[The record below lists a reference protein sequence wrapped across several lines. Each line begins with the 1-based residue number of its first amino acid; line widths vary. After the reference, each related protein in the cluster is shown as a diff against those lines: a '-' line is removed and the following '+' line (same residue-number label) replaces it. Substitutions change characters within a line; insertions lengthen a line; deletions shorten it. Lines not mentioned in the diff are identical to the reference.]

1 MFGILYDHLNE
12 DEIAALNGRYKDLDV
27 HDSMYCYFGEEGHC
41 MAEICGDN
49 MEDAEII
56 MRGIYRGIDANDY
69 DPVEYFIVDGGQKN
83 LEMRKYFSARQVKAI
98 RAQTDLSQ
106 EKFAKKVGL
115 KPRTYQNYEEGQR
128 IPSRIILNAMMSA
141 VYQSMWCVK
150 DHRRLRLGLNILS
163 ETAIEYLKITTKNL
177 YHFRWY
183 APRVRKVTADGCI
196 DIYWVNAE
204 EKWED
209 SYLSETHLNT
219 DHYPEDLAACIR
231 CAVEYGC
238 DEIIFEDRDN
248 LIHGDYAAD
257 DPEYK
262 RIAAHI
268 GEIKTEIAK
277 KKSKYRDDTYHYIKD
292 YLEDEAT
299 GDPYKML
306 KWTEGLDDKEIEKL
320 REQGK
325 KETTNK

>member
-1 MFGILYDHLNE
+1 MFGVLYDYLNKE
-12 DEIAALNGRYKDLDV
+12 EIAALNGRYKDLDV

-49 MEDAEII
+49 MKDAEII
-56 MRGIYRGIDANDY
+56 MRGICRGIDANDY
-69 DPVEYFIVDGGQKN
+69 EPVEYFIMEGGQKN

-128 IPSRIILNAMMSA
+128 IPSRLIVKAMMSA
-141 VYQSMWCVK
+141 AYQSMWCVK
-150 DHRRLRLGLNILS
+150 DHRRLCLGLSILS
-163 ETAIEYLKITTKNL
+163 ETAVDYLRLMTKNL
-177 YHFRWY
+177 YHFRWC
-183 APRVRKVTADGCI
+183 APKVRKVTADGYI
-196 DIYWVNAE
+196 DIYWVKVE

-209 SYLSETHLNT
+209 PYKGETYLNT

-257 DPEYK
+257 DQEYN
-262 RIAAHI
+262 RLAAHI
-268 GEIKTEIAK
+268 GEIKAELTKENN
-277 KKSKYRDDTYHYIKD
+277 KYREDTYQLIKD
-292 YLEDEAT
+292 YHKDEAS

-306 KWTEGLDDKEIEKL
+306 KWTEGLDEEEIEEWRAKGRL
-320 REQGK
+320 
-325 KETTNK
+325 KE